1 MDESDDE
8 SFPCGS
14 GYSTPPLSPTK
25 TISTEGWLSPKTP
38 GSLHKSRSCLVV
50 RPFDDDDD
58 DDDDADTS
66 CFSPPESPYKPKSGS
81 VSRRSA
87 LYAPQVFIPN
97 SNCDSAQPDD
107 DAITKQC
114 LKGSISPV
122 LPNTR
127 SLAQT
132 ESWSGND
139 GPDLTRSASTTI
151 ASPHRVSPRER
162 KRGHRSSSDS
172 SPTEL
177 VSKHT
182 SLSLSTTAKTGRL
195 ASYSP
200 TCTRLSVAEI
210 PPKNETRLLPLRHS
224 SSPLRSSQRGVR
236 KVLQSPLYRY
246 RAEMPDRFIANP
258 RPPAV
263 TRESFELNKPAER
276 ESMSR
281 HGTHSSRDP
290 FSDRLRRSRRLNE
303 ELRALRETH
312 SSIIGR
318 ASSARRN
325 VAINPSRSSP
335 MSTARQLSAGGV
347 WNVGG
352 PFAASDTV
360 AGVSDGRGGVLGSG
374 TNAPLFTSSFFN
386 RADPEAEL
394 EAYERRLALALEI
407 KQRDRVLQHLPTPEH
422 LGCKQHR
429 SNTLYPHHVWRDGA
443 WTHDNIKPR
452 PFLGLSSK
460 TFIMLTTAE

>member
-38 GSLHKSRSCLVV
+38 RSLHESRSCLVF
-50 RPFDDDDD
+50 RHF

-66 CFSPPESPYKPKSGS
+66 CFSPPESPSKPKSGS
-81 VSRRSA
+81 VSHRSA
-87 LYAPQVFIPN
+87 LYAPPVFIPN
-97 SNCDSAQPDD
+97 SNRDSAQPDD
-107 DAITKQC
+107 DAITKQY
-114 LKGSISPV
+114 LKGLSPI

-139 GPDLTRSASTTI
+139 GPDPTRSASTTI
-151 ASPHRVSPRER
+151 ASPHRVSSRER

-177 VSKHT
+177 VSKQT

-195 ASYSP
+195 APYSP
-200 TCTRLSVAEI
+200 TCSRLSVAEV
-210 PPKNETRLLPLRHS
+210 PPKNETRLLPLCHS

-236 KVLQSPLYRY
+236 KALQSPLYRY
-246 RAEMPDRFIANP
+246 RAETPDRFIANP
-258 RPPAV
+258 RPPAA

-281 HGTHSSRDP
+281 RGTHSSRDP

-325 VAINPSRSSP
+325 NAITPSRSLPISA
-335 MSTARQLSAGGV
+335 ARQLSAGGV

-374 TNAPLFTSSFFN
+374 TNAPLFTSSFFD

-407 KQRDRVLQHLPTPEH
+407 NQSDRVLQHFPTPEH
-422 LGCKQHR
+422 LNCKQHR
-429 SNTLYPHHVWRDGA
+429 GSTPYPHHVWRDSA

-452 PFLGLSSK
+452 LFLGLSNK
-460 TFIMLTTAE
+460 TFITLTTAE

>member
-38 GSLHKSRSCLVV
+38 GSLHKSRSCLVF
-50 RPFDDDDD
+50 RHFDN
-58 DDDDADTS
+58 DAVTS
-66 CFSPPESPYKPKSGS
+66 CFSPPESPSKPKSGS
-81 VSRRSA
+81 VSHRSA

-97 SNCDSAQPDD
+97 SNHDSAQPDD

-114 LKGSISPV
+114 LQGSISRI

-127 SLAQT
+127 SLVQT
-132 ESWSGND
+132 ESWSGDD

-172 SPTEL
+172 SATEL

-195 ASYSP
+195 APYSP
-200 TCTRLSVAEI
+200 TCTRLSVAKI
-210 PPKNETRLLPLRHS
+210 PLKNETRLLPLRHS

-236 KVLQSPLYRY
+236 KALQSPLYKY
-246 RAEMPDRFIANP
+246 RAETPDRFIANP

-263 TRESFELNKPAER
+263 MRESFELNKPAER
-276 ESMSR
+276 ESLSR
-281 HGTHSSRDP
+281 CGTHSSRDP

-312 SSIIGR
+312 YTIIGR
-318 ASSARRN
+318 ANSARRN
-325 VAINPSRSSP
+325 VAISPSRGSP
-335 MSTARQLSAGGV
+335 MSAARQLSAGGV

-360 AGVSDGRGGVLGSG
+360 AGVPDGRGGVLGSG
-374 TNAPLFTSSFFN
+374 TNAPLFTSSFFD

-407 KQRDRVLQHLPTPEH
+407 NQSDRVLQHLPIPEH
-422 LGCKQHR
+422 MNCKHHR
-429 SNTLYPHHVWRDGA
+429 SSTPYPHHVWRDSA
-443 WTHDNIKPR
+443 WTHDNIKSR
-452 PFLGLSSK
+452 LFLGLSNR